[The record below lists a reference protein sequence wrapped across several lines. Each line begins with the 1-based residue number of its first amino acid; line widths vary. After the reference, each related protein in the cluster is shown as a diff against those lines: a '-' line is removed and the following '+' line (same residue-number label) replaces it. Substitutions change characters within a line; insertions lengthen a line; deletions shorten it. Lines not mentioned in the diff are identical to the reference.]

1 MYNQTYAGFRNA
13 PDFIPGVHLSVDVV
27 NRGWWSVALLRSF
40 LLGKLEP
47 PELGF
52 PAPQSSRTTVPAGDV
67 GPRVNIL
74 SRNLQRGIVLF

>member
-1 MYNQTYAGFRNA
+1 MRRVKCTTKARITIRNPAGFR
-13 PDFIPGVHLSVDVV
+13 IPGVHLSVDVV

-40 LLGKLEP
+40 PLGKLEP

-74 SRNLQRGIVLF
+74 S